1 MRGAFDEREFD
12 EVQASGDKEL
22 TLGPMLLTGLGV
34 GLLALCGVCFVAGYA
49 VGRRAPVVEV
59 KPTPEASVPPAVL
72 NNPSLGKPTATQAT
86 EPAASTTPT
95 NSQGMTATPA
105 TAPQASPLT
114 PVSSPAMVTPPVA
127 TAAMTQSAG
136 NQPVVRPALPVQT
149 YANQAAVQPAMS
161 VPTGIVVQVAVVS
174 QQQDADAL
182 VNALRKRGYAATVRR
197 VLGDQ
202 MLHVQV
208 GPFASRS
215 DAMTTRQKLMDDG
228 YNAVVE

>member
-1 MRGAFDEREFD
+1 MRGTFDEREFD
-12 EVQASGDKEL
+12 EVQGGGDREL
-22 TLGPMLLTGLGV
+22 TLGPMLLTGLGI

-72 NNPSLGKPTATQAT
+72 NNPALGKPTATQAVPPAP
-86 EPAASTTPT
+86 EPASTSVPVS
-95 NSQGMTATPA
+95 SQP
-105 TAPQASPLT
+105 APQASPLA
-114 PVSSPAMVTPPVA
+114 PVSAPAMVTPPVA
-127 TAAMTQSAG
+127 AVAMTQRTAS
-136 NQPVVRPALPVQT
+136 QPVVHPALPMQT
-149 YANQAAVQPAMS
+149 YANQAAVQPAMNAPS
-161 VPTGIVVQVAVVS
+161 GIVVQVAVVS

-182 VNALRKRGYAATVRR
+182 VNALRKRGYAAAVRR

-215 DAMTTRQKLMDDG
+215 DAMTIRQKLIDDG

>member
-1 MRGAFDEREFD
+1 MRGVFEEREFN
-12 EVQASGDKEL
+12 EVSGSGDKEL
-22 TLGPMLLTGLGV
+22 TLGPMLLTALGV

-72 NNPSLGKPTATQAT
+72 NNPSLGKPTAIQVNAPGAGAAATNMQTSTPSAPVTQ
-86 EPAASTTPT
+86 
-95 NSQGMTATPA
+95 
-105 TAPQASPLT
+105 QASPLA
-114 PVSSPAMVTPPVA
+114 PVSSPAMVTVPVA
-127 TAAMTQSAG
+127 AHITPQATAS
-136 NQPVVRPALPVQT
+136 QPIVRPALPVQT
-149 YANQAAVQPAMS
+149 YATQGSVQPAINAPS
-161 VPTGIVVQVAVVS
+161 GIVVQVAVVS

-182 VNALRKRGYAATVRR
+182 VNALRKRGYSASVRR

-208 GPFASRS
+208 GPFASRT
-215 DAMTTRQKLMDDG
+215 DAMTTRQKLLDDG

>member
-1 MRGAFDEREFD
+1 MRGAFDERDFD
-12 EVQASGDKEL
+12 DAQGSGDKEL

-49 VGRRAPVVEV
+49 VGRRAPVVEM

-72 NNPSLGKPTATQAT
+72 NTPALGKPTATQVNVPDASAAQT
-86 EPAASTTPT
+86 NTQTSTTSTPAAA
-95 NSQGMTATPA
+95 QV
-105 TAPQASPLT
+105 SPLT
-114 PVSSPAMVTPPVA
+114 PVSSPAMITAPVA
-127 TAAMTQSAG
+127 AHSMPQTGVSQ
-136 NQPVVRPALPVQT
+136 QVVRPALPVQS
-149 YANQAAVQPAMS
+149 YSNPAAQPAMNAPS
-161 VPTGIVVQVAVVS
+161 GIVVQVAVVS

-182 VNALRKRGYAATVRR
+182 VNALRKRGYAASVRR

-208 GPFASRS
+208 GPFASRT
-215 DAMTTRQKLMDDG
+215 DAMTNRQKLLDDG